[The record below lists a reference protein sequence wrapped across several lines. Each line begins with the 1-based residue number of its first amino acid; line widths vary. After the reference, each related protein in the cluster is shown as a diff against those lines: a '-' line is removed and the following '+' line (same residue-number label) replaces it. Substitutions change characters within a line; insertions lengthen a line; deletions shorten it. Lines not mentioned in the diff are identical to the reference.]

1 MIQLWS
7 MPERTG
13 KEQEAGERE
22 RGRFRPGESG
32 NPAGR
37 PKGARNRASRLAA
50 ELLDGD
56 AEAIVRRVI
65 ELAKD
70 GNAIALKRCIERL
83 VPRAGRTVEV
93 DLPVMEKA
101 ADIASGAQAV
111 IEAAARG
118 DLTIEE
124 AERFMTLL
132 EIQRRA
138 LETEDLAVRVEA
150 LEVAGKRKKYGLG
163 PEPEPGKGGRR

>member
-1 MIQLWS
+1 
-7 MPERTG
+7 MPEKTG
-13 KEQEAGERE
+13 EEQEAGRD

-37 PKGARNRASRLAA
+37 PKGSRNRASRLAA

-65 ELAKD
+65 SLAKE
-70 GNAIALKRCIERL
+70 GNAIALKLCIERL
-83 VPRAGRTVEV
+83 VPRAGRTVEI
-93 DLPVMEKA
+93 DLPTMQKA
-101 ADIASGAQAV
+101 GDIAAAVQAV

-124 AERFMTLL
+124 AERFMVLL
-132 EIQRRA
+132 EVQRRA

-150 LEVAGKRKKYGLG
+150 LELAGKRKKYGLDPDQREK
-163 PEPEPGKGGRR
+163 PEKGGRR